1 MTAKQAIE
9 VINRRAETL
18 SKLFGAHSNEFEQF
32 STDMANYDIYTNN
45 KGILQI
51 RNTAE
56 NRKSYRQLTAFA
68 KRVQKTN
75 VKVLER
81 KAKKQREEWEQEFQ
95 GESTYSQDDMIR
107 DYNVYQEW
115 LKQFDNYFESCYA
128 LAVLDG
134 YSGKAAY
141 DYADFLYNDADAY
154 TTEWNF
160 YYDHGE
166 FDSLKAKYEEQQFY
180 RENVIDPETGEVIP
194 VDTYEDF

>member
-32 STDMANYDIYTNN
+32 STEMAEYDIYTNS

-56 NRKSYRQLTAFA
+56 NRQNYRQLTAYA
-68 KRVQKTN
+68 KRVQKTH

-81 KAKKQREEWEQEFQ
+81 KAKKQREEWEKEFQ
-95 GESTYSQDDMIR
+95 GESTYTQDDEIA
-107 DYNVYQEW
+107 DYNIYQEW
-115 LKQFDNYFESCYA
+115 LKGFDNYFESCYA

-134 YSGKAAY
+134 YGGKAAY
-141 DYADFLYNDADAY
+141 DYADYLYNDIDAY

-160 YYDHGE
+160 YYNHGE
-166 FDSLKAKYEEQQFY
+166 FDYLKTKYEKEHFW
-180 RENVIDPETGEVIP
+180 RENEIDELTGEVIP

>member
-18 SKLFGAHSNEFEQF
+18 TKLFGAHSNEFEQF
-32 STDMANYDIYTNN
+32 STDMANYDLYTNN
-45 KGILQI
+45 KGVLQI
-51 RNTAE
+51 RNTAG
-56 NRKSYRQLTAFA
+56 NRKSYRQLSAFA

-95 GESTYSQDDMIR
+95 GKSTYSQDDALR
-107 DYNVYQEW
+107 DYNAYQEW
-115 LKQFDNYFESCYA
+115 LKLFADYFDSCYA

-134 YSGKAAY
+134 YSGKDAY
-141 DYADFLYNDADAY
+141 EYAKFLYDNPDAY
-154 TTEWNF
+154 TTEWNY

-166 FDSLKAKYEEQQFY
+166 FDSLKSKYEEEQFY

-194 VDTYEDF
+194 VDTYEDL

>member
-75 VKVLER
+75 VKVLKR
-81 KAKKQREEWEQEFQ
+81 KAKKQREEWEQEF
-95 GESTYSQDDMIR
+95 
-107 DYNVYQEW
+107 QEW

>member
-1 MTAKQAIE
+1 MTAKQAIN

-95 GESTYSQDDMIR
+95 GESTYSQDDMLR

-141 DYADFLYNDADAY
+141 DYAEFLYNDADAY
-154 TTEWNF
+154 VTEWNF

-194 VDTYEDF
+194 VDTYEDL

>member
-45 KGILQI
+45 KGILQV

-56 NRKSYRQLTAFA
+56 NRKNYRQLAAFA

-81 KAKKQREEWEQEFQ
+81 KAKKQREEWEKEFE
-95 GESTYSQDDMIR
+95 GKSTYSQDDMIR

-115 LKQFDNYFESCYA
+115 LKLFRDYFDSCYT

-141 DYADFLYNDADAY
+141 EYAKFLYNDADAY
-154 TTEWNF
+154 TTEWNY

-166 FDSLKAKYEEQQFY
+166 FDSLKSKYEEEQFY
-180 RENVIDPETGEVIP
+180 RENVIDPDTGEVIP
-194 VDTYEDF
+194 VNTYEDF

>member
-81 KAKKQREEWEQEFQ
+81 KAKKQREEWEREFQ

-194 VDTYEDF
+194 VDTYEEF

>member
-81 KAKKQREEWEQEFQ
+81 KEKKQREEWEQEFQ

>member
-1 MTAKQAIE
+1 MTAKQAIN

-56 NRKSYRQLTAFA
+56 NRKNYRQLSAFA

-81 KAKKQREEWEQEFQ
+81 KAKKQHEEWKKEFE
-95 GESTYSQDDMIR
+95 GESTYSQDDVIR

-134 YSGKAAY
+134 YGGKSAY
-141 DYADFLYNDADAY
+141 DYADFLYNDVDAY
-154 TTEWNF
+154 TTEWNY

-166 FDSLKAKYEEQQFY
+166 FDSLKSKYEEEQFY
-180 RENVIDPETGEVIP
+180 RENAIDPETGEVIP
-194 VDTYEDF
+194 VNTYEDF

>member
-1 MTAKQAIE
+1 MTAKQAID

-32 STDMANYDIYTNN
+32 STEMANYNIYTNS
-45 KGILQI
+45 KGILQV

-81 KAKKQREEWEQEFQ
+81 KAKKQREEWAKEFE
-95 GESTYSQDDMIR
+95 GVSTYTQDDMIR

-134 YSGKAAY
+134 YGGKAAY

-154 TTEWNF
+154 VTEWNF
-160 YYDHGE
+160 YYDSGE

-194 VDTYEDF
+194 VNTYEDF